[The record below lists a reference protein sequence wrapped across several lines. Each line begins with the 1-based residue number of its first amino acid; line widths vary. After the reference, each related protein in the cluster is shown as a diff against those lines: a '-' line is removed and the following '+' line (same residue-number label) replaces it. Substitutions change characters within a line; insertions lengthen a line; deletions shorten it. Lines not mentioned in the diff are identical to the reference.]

1 MGGRW
6 YCRYGVSYRDLE
18 EMTTERGV
26 PVDHTTILTA
36 GSRNTPLSWTSKHGG
51 TGRYLTGRPF
61 LGGVDGTYIRV
72 GGRWCYLYRAITA
85 GGQTLDFYLSP
96 KRNVAAAKRFLAKAL
111 RSNASAG
118 YPRVINTDKAPSLAR
133 AIAELKSEGICPP
146 TVEHRQVKYLNNI
159 LEGDHG
165 RLKRILGP
173 KGAFKN
179 RTSAYRTL
187 KGMEAMHSLRKG
199 QGTMFDLTGNRTR
212 TR

>member
-1 MGGRW
+1 M
-6 YCRYGVSYRDLE
+6 
-18 EMTTERGV
+18 
-26 PVDHTTILTA
+26 I
-36 GSRNTPLSWTSKHGG
+36 
-51 TGRYLTGRPF
+51 
-61 LGGVDGTYIRV
+61 
-72 GGRWCYLYRAITA
+72 
-85 GGQTLDFYLSP
+85 
-96 KRNVAAAKRFLAKAL
+96 
-111 RSNASAG
+111 NA
-118 YPRVINTDKAPSLAR
+118 DKAPSLAR

-199 QGTMFDLTGNRTR
+199 QGTMFAYGQPNPDAVIVNRVFETA
-212 TR
+212 